1 MRTSMY
7 SILCIV
13 IRLGA
18 VLLAVST
25 LGSVLS
31 MVMALRQGV
40 AALELAPAMVAFVLT
55 LLVAFL
61 LWLYPGPLA
70 RLASARSSQQVFE
83 SPISAAQVQ
92 WIALSVLGMYF
103 VVDGIVGF
111 AHYEVQQLIVGVIPD
126 REQRIGKFVQVAL
139 YWLLQV
145 GFGVVLVLGARGL
158 GGLLQR
164 MRYGSG
170 MSQTEAPENAR
181 SGTAAREAAQP

>member
-1 MRTSMY
+1 
-7 SILCIV
+7 
-13 IRLGA
+13 
-18 VLLAVST
+18 
-25 LGSVLS
+25 
-31 MVMALRQGV
+31 
-40 AALELAPAMVAFVLT
+40 MVAFVLT